1 MSYGMAPCLDC
12 APEKPCGSS
21 LCHDGKIEVCGNC
34 GSGKQFWEKRN
45 HSTVYVD
52 YDWYCTKCGF
62 FIRPS
67 TN

>member
-34 GSGKQFWEKRN
+34 GSEQAVLGEAQSL
-45 HSTVYVD
+45 HSV
-52 YDWYCTKCGF
+52 CGL
-62 FIRPS
+62 
-67 TN
+67 